1 MAIGNIPARKRGF
14 GYDPVTRSLGVYTDG
29 QLTASFPPTPGRT
42 YFVNNITGSSTNDGL
57 SWGTAMD
64 EVSTAITA
72 SETYRELGGVESGA
86 AVTTNDYV
94 RNTIII
100 QGTGTAYTK
109 LTSMASYTDIVGLG
123 ADPRGNGAGIA
134 RIGSDTVAESGV
146 VLSSTVRGL
155 NLYNLQFQAGLAN
168 YCWQHA
174 SIFRSRFE
182 NCTFM
187 TNGSATGN
195 PTGAFRSTTA
205 MGGVVIDDCLIG
217 GSNCSIDTEPDT
229 GLIIA
234 GTHFHT
240 CIVRD
245 CQIYGLAGMTV
256 ASTVIASWG
265 SIVKDCIFGDGSQA
279 MAICINDDQTG
290 GYGHIVYA
298 GNYLL
303 GSGVVMDVE
312 DDGDRCIG
320 NYEKGAVVA
329 GNA

>member
-1 MAIGNIPARKRGF
+1 
-14 GYDPVTRSLGVYTDG
+14 L
-29 QLTASFPPTPGRT
+29 
-42 YFVNNITGSSTNDGL
+42 
-57 SWGTAMD
+57 
-64 EVSTAITA
+64 
-72 SETYRELGGVESGA
+72 
-86 AVTTNDYV
+86 
-94 RNTIII
+94 
-100 QGTGTAYTK
+100 
-109 LTSMASYTDIVGLG
+109 YTDIIGLG

-155 NLYNLQFQAGLAN
+155 NLYNLQFQAGIN
-168 YCWQHA
+168 KYCWQHA
-174 SIFRSRFE
+174 SLFRSRIE

-205 MGGVVIDDCLIG
+205 MGGVVMEDCVIG

-229 GLIIA
+229 GLIIG

-240 CIVRD
+240 CIVRN

-265 SIVKDCIFGDGSQA
+265 SIVKDNIFGDGSQA

-303 GSGVVMDVE
+303 ATGAAMDVE

-320 NYEKGAVVA
+320 NYEKNAFAA
-329 GNA
+329 GE